1 MKRGT
6 MYQTLINIYLIIDQ
20 YKITLG
26 LIYQINIKHNF
37 AKSLLTSNLVQFR
50 NFK

>member
-6 MYQTLINIYLIIDQ
+6 MYQALINIYLIIDQ

-26 LIYQINIKHNF
+26 LIYQINIKHQDQII
-37 AKSLLTSNLVQFR
+37 LPNLY
-50 NFK
+50 